1 MKHTTQRQGPSRF
14 RAIFLVA
21 ALLAILVS
29 AAGDTP
35 PAQSPSRPVV
45 VEVALKDMVEPL
57 NADFVAGGIRHAGDI
72 KAAAV
77 LVTID
82 TPGGLESSM
91 RDIVQA
97 IIESRVP
104 VIADV
109 APSGARAASA
119 GFYILLSADVAVMAP
134 GTHTGAAHP
143 VIFGAPDLGKTME
156 AKMENDAAAY
166 IRSLAE
172 RRGRNA
178 KLAEEGVRQSSSFT
192 EQEALQGKLIDAVDG
207 TPAEIFQAFDGKTIK
222 RFDGSS
228 AVLNLKD
235 PVLEPYNTTSWQEFL
250 FYIVDPNV
258 AFLLAALGV
267 ILLYVEFTH
276 PGMVAPGV
284 AGAISLVLALFAF
297 HMLPV
302 NVTGVVLILTA
313 LVLFVLEVKTP
324 THGVL
329 LAGGI
334 VAMVLGALML
344 INTPWPE
351 ARIHL
356 STALAVIIPMVTI
369 GLILTRLAL
378 AARRAKAATG
388 SAGMIDLV
396 GIAQTD
402 LEPDGKIWVHGE
414 IWAARAKA
422 RVPKGARVRVRQ
434 VDGLT
439 LEVEPEVHS
448 V

>member
-1 MKHTTQRQGPSRF
+1 MRF
-14 RAIFLVA
+14 SSLAALPPVA
-21 ALLAILVS
+21 AFFVLAS
-29 AAGDTP
+29 AGGEAPRPTANG
-35 PAQSPSRPVV
+35 SRPVA
-45 VEVALKDMVEPL
+45 VEVALRDMVEPL
-57 NADFVAGGIRHAGDI
+57 NADFVAGGIRHANDI

-97 IIESRVP
+97 ILESRVP
-104 VIADV
+104 VIAYV
-109 APSGARAASA
+109 GPSGARAASA

-143 VIFGAPDLGKTME
+143 VILGVPNLGKTME
-156 AKMENDAAAY
+156 EKIENDAAAY
-166 IRSLAE
+166 IRSLAV

-192 EQEALQGKLIDAVDG
+192 EQEALQGKLIDAVADS
-207 TPAEIFQAFDGKTIK
+207 PAEIFKTFDGRTAK

-228 AVLNLKD
+228 LVLNLHD
-235 PVLEPYNTTSWQEFL
+235 PILEPFNMTSWQKFL
-250 FYIVDPNV
+250 FYIVDPDV
-258 AFLLAALGV
+258 AFLLAALGL

-297 HMLPV
+297 HLLPV

-329 LAGGI
+329 LAGGM

-356 STALAVIIPMVTI
+356 STALAVVIPMVTI

-378 AARRAKAATG
+378 AARRAKATTG
-388 SAGMIDLV
+388 IAGMIDLV
-396 GIAQTD
+396 GVAETD
-402 LEPDGKIWVHGE
+402 LEPDGKVLVHGE
-414 IWAARAKA
+414 IWAARAKD
-422 RVPKGARVRVRQ
+422 RVPKGARVRVCE
-434 VDGLT
+434 VNGLT